1 MTTEQRTASADAQ
14 QIPTDIRPQDDLYLH
29 VNGDWIA
36 SHTIPD
42 DRSADG
48 VIRGLFDVAEE
59 KVRDIITHAG
69 ESSGSDAAAEEAQ
82 KVADR
87 SEERRVGTEGRAGR
101 LQRPQRREDEG

>member
-69 ESSGSDAAAEEAQ
+69 ESSGSEDR
-82 KVADR
+82 KSTRLNSSHVATSYAVFCLKKKITKGATAITSSR
-87 SEERRVGTEGRAGR
+87 S
-101 LQRPQRREDEG
+101 